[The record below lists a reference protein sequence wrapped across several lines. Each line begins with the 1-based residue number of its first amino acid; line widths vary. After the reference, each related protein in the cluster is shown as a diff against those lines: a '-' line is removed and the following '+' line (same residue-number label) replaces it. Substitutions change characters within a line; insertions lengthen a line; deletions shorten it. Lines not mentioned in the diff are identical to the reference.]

1 VLALEE
7 ESQGQD
13 QSYLESQEVPGSLE
27 PLQSLKSQAIR
38 RLPGFLE
45 SQGAPGFL
53 ESQAGCSWLQ
63 LAGSLEKQGAPGFLD
78 TLPHFY
84 RLSAPRCS
92 AS

>member
-1 VLALEE
+1 MLALEE

-63 LAGSLEKQGAPGFLD
+63 LAGWLAAAGWLQMAGAP
-78 TLPHFY
+78 P
-84 RLSAPRCS
+84 
-92 AS
+92 